1 MDLPDFS
8 ELALLINSI
17 SHFLDEYGAGF
28 FNEARLSFFQEMA
41 RELSEKASRDCEA
54 LYVGLI
60 GGSGVGKSTLINA
73 IAGEQISRPSD
84 RRPVPIR
91 SLLIDTRIE
100 SGDCQSYQVCSG
112 TLTQF
117 TKTKNSSIS

>member
-54 LYVGLI
+54 LYVRI
-60 GGSGVGKSTLINA
+60 NRWVRSGKIHLDQRNC
-73 IAGEQISRPSD
+73 R
-84 RRPVPIR
+84 
-91 SLLIDTRIE
+91 
-100 SGDCQSYQVCSG
+100 
-112 TLTQF
+112 
-117 TKTKNSSIS
+117 

>member
-8 ELALLINSI
+8 ELALHINSI

-28 FNEARLSFFQEMA
+28 FSEDRLSFFQEMA
-41 RELSEKASRDCEA
+41 RELSEKARSDCEA

-84 RRPVPIR
+84 RRPFTDKIVTYRHKERSPGIGRVIRFVP
-91 SLLIDTRIE
+91 
-100 SGDCQSYQVCSG
+100 GP
-112 TLTQF
+112 
-117 TKTKNSSIS
+117 